1 MNCLSEQRDVFAAMS
16 TEYSKCK
23 TFQLFSTAV
32 MIKKFREGQNLD
44 TVLLV
49 TCPLTSI
56 IQDQLKERKSLG
68 LDCAVIKG
76 VKDVSNLVSGK
87 THALFA

>member
-1 MNCLSEQRDVFAAMS
+1 MS

-49 TCPLTSI
+49 TLPLTSI
-56 IQDQLKERKSLG
+56 IQ
-68 LDCAVIKG
+68 A
-76 VKDVSNLVSGK
+76 
-87 THALFA
+87 